1 MNFPETPFFEWLY
14 WLINTPGLGGVV
26 VGLLALFILV
36 AVFFTLRWIARG
48 AEADEKSEYAY
59 PTPALLH
66 SDDNEA

>member
-14 WLINTPGLGGVV
+14 WLLNTPGLGGII

-36 AVFFTLRWIARG
+36 MVFFTLRWIARG
-48 AEADEKSEYAY
+48 ADADEKSEYAY

-66 SDDNEA
+66 GDEHEA